1 MIKAEYEIARN
12 VLRNRVKAHAAW
24 GDRAIDGSPA
34 NFEIVSALTGL
45 FFDCLEVV
53 DELGVMTQF
62 CVAVAGV

>member
-1 MIKAEYEIARN
+1 MIKAECEIARK

-24 GDRAIDGSPA
+24 GDRAISGSPA

-45 FFDCLEVV
+45 FFDCFGVM

-62 CVAVAGV
+62 CVPVAGV